1 MLISCE
7 KCATTYVLDEKL
19 IPASGAA
26 VQCTRCSHVFTAFP
40 PRTDAQA
47 TVLEDE
53 PTTSRRKTAVPGGA
67 ANQTMV
73 FGAQS
78 SPASKPANQTMVF
91 GTQAPG
97 AAPGPAPAAN
107 KAANQT
113 MMFGAP
119 ATSAPAAPTPAPNR
133 PANQTMVFGTPAGQ
147 QLASA
152 PPPAQ
157 APANQTLVFGAKPAA
172 PAPNPANQTMMFG
185 TPAGQQAAREPAP
198 APAPPPGVNQTMMFG
213 TPAGPKS
220 APPVAPA
227 TSPANQTLVFGANPA
242 AAPNPKATQV
252 FGAPAVAPPVAQPRP
267 ASSTMV
273 FGAQQPAGPAPA
285 GPVPAPAN
293 RPANQT
299 MMFGKPPELASAAA
313 TKTMAFGTP
322 VAPARPPPVTQG
334 TVELNGDAES
344 EGPREST
351 VRVDL
356 DAMMRAQED
365 QAGEE
370 SGESM
375 EQRHDRTQRYAMT
388 DSQGTP
394 GEGAASVQDRHNR
407 TALFAMSTLQETT
420 KPDAM
425 RPGGTAPELQGIIDG
440 QAEPTVGFD
449 GQSTT
454 IPPDGSTTLPPN
466 AASTRD
472 LGFLSAPPT
481 DTDPGTDPPGVSTL
495 LEPGEGQS
503 DMMATMRADGPIA
516 STLPNLP
523 PIGRE
528 ATDAAARVPIRLDLI
543 SNSALPAVGGTMNE
557 IIDRPIAD
565 VPAEAAAEQLAASGR
580 RRNTIA
586 IVVVLLLVLA
596 AGAAVAWVLFG
607 KELLAPGISPEA
619 RASVEQSVTKL
630 RLDDPNTRQTEVA
643 RLESMV
649 KEYPTFAD
657 AHAALVVAL
666 ALEFDDLHAEN
677 AVIVARYKAIRADF
691 DKLDDAG
698 KTKPEGRAMA
708 TKVNALVEQQKG
720 LAERDK
726 SLREKVERAQKTME
740 AVAQQSGG
748 ASSDISLV
756 RARAFHR
763 AVYGV
768 ATDFEPSDDF
778 WLKIVPAT
786 LVLNQEKQPKDQLE
800 AALQSLRPLL
810 DAEET
815 ASLPRLRF
823 LEARLNLALGE
834 REKTVEALDKA
845 LAASPNYPPAVTMKK
860 LVSAW
865 EKK

>member
-40 PRTDAQA
+40 PKVEAQA
-47 TVLEDE
+47 TVLDDE
-53 PTTSRRKTAVPGGA
+53 PTTSRRKAAVPGAA

-73 FGAQS
+73 FGAQ
-78 SPASKPANQTMVF
+78 P
-91 GTQAPG
+91 PG
-97 AAPGPAPAAN
+97 AAPAAN

-113 MMFGAP
+113 MMFGTPAASGVAP
-119 ATSAPAAPTPAPNR
+119 APAPAPAPAANR
-133 PANQTMVFGTPAGQ
+133 AANQTMVFGTPAGQ
-147 QLASA
+147 QLAAA
-152 PPPAQ
+152 PPPPQ

-198 APAPPPGVNQTMMFG
+198 APSAPASVNQTMMFG
-213 TPAGPKS
+213 TPAGQKS
-220 APPVAPA
+220 APPAPA
-227 TSPANQTLVFGANPA
+227 PASSPANQTLVFGATPV

-273 FGAQQPAGPAPA
+273 FGAQPAAGPTPAVPA
-285 GPVPAPAN
+285 GPVPAVAN

-299 MMFGKPPELASAAA
+299 MMFGKPPEITAPAPN
-313 TKTMAFGTP
+313 KTMAFGSP
-322 VAPARPPPVTQG
+322 VVPARPLPSPG
-334 TVELNGDAES
+334 TVELNGDADA

-365 QAGEE
+365 QSE
-370 SGESM
+370 GESV

-388 DSQGTP
+388 DSQAP
-394 GEGAASVQDRHNR
+394 SGESAQSVQDRHNR

-420 KPDAM
+420 KPDAL

-440 QAEPTVGFD
+440 QVEPTVGFD
-449 GQSTT
+449 AQATT
-454 IPPDGSTTLPPN
+454 VPPDASTTLPPN

-472 LGFLSAPPT
+472 LGFLASAPT
-481 DTDPGTDPPGVSTL
+481 DTDPGQDPPGVSTL
-495 LEPGEGQS
+495 LEPGEGQH
-503 DMMATMRADGPIA
+503 DLMATMRADGPIG

-565 VPAEAAAEQLAASGR
+565 IPAEAAAEQLAASGR

-677 AVIVARYKAIRADF
+677 AVIVARYKALRADF
-691 DKLDDAG
+691 DKLDDAA
-698 KTKPEGRAMA
+698 KSKQEGRAMA
-708 TKVNALVEQQKG
+708 TRVNALVEQQKG

-748 ASSDISLV
+748 TGSDISLV

-768 ATDFEPSDDF
+768 ATDFEPAEDF

-786 LVLNQEKQPKDQLE
+786 LVLNQDNPSPEKLE
-800 AALQSLRPLL
+800 AALASLRPLL

-815 ASLPRLRF
+815 SSLPRLRF
-823 LEARLNLALGE
+823 LEARLWMALGD
-834 REKTVEALDKA
+834 RSKTVEALDKA

-860 LVSAW
+860 LVAAW
-865 EKK
+865 EK